1 MSNELGKNEVLVQF
15 NGVGGELLQFHA
27 AEVTVYSDARP
38 RYPRTDIIWVRIKAL
53 FGGTYKIAATS
64 IQPLFNGSHDR
75 SIANVIKFTEGWN
88 VPFKVADLHVYGIN
102 LPVFPHPKK
111 ETLTVDVKM
120 DENMK
125 ETVEGLKEL
134 LRLID
139 KNLLDHGAR
148 INEMKTV
155 LDHMG
160 VGRSGLPRRRRARPV
175 PRHGEERGRAAAPA
189 ARVVAAR
196 RSHHRRLRSQ
206 RWSVA
211 GCAAAQRAEQAPT
224 RRGVGIGAALR
235 ASEQGSLVSAPSI
248 SERGKFFIR
257 FDEGRRKW
265 VMSAFDGSVVY
276 IDTSLKSM
284 ASFADS
290 RLAMLALDG
299 YASDLTVYR
308 RDGEISDHYS
318 IESRKLSRRK

>member
-160 VGRSGLPRRRRARPV
+160 V
-175 PRHGEERGRAAAPA
+175 
-189 ARVVAAR
+189 
-196 RSHHRRLRSQ
+196 RLRAISDKVIDAEVSSQ
-206 RWSVA
+206 EQA
-211 GCAAAQRAEQAPT
+211 GLDFLVGGEPDPYLVMAKNAVEQQHRQRASLLRDAHIIVGYEVNGGLSPAAQRLNELNKRRHGAEWES
-224 RRGVGIGAALR
+224 ALR
-235 ASEQGSLVSAPSI
+235 YVRQNKEVS
-248 SERGKFFIR
+248 
-257 FDEGRRKW
+257 
-265 VMSAFDGSVVY
+265 
-276 IDTSLKSM
+276 
-284 ASFADS
+284 
-290 RLAMLALDG
+290 
-299 YASDLTVYR
+299 
-308 RDGEISDHYS
+308 
-318 IESRKLSRRK
+318 